1 MKKLWQKY
9 RCSVKEV
16 WFLLVSI
23 FILMLIESESVEL
36 TSMEG
41 LYREPKQLT
50 FEAILRILIQ
60 VEN

>member
-1 MKKLWQKY
+1 MKD
-9 RCSVKEV
+9 V
-16 WFLLVSI
+16 WFGFLLVSI

-41 LYREPKQLT
+41 LYRERKQLT